1 MIPARSTC
9 AEMVLQDPL
18 RARASVYGPLS
29 VAIIAACSIA
39 SLTAFGFLVVHDPA
53 IDLVEHLPGED
64 GRPADLPPPPS
75 VRIGQYLEAFGGAP
89 SAITASWPGFRG
101 AWRDN
106 TSRESVPLAT
116 PGPDWSADR
125 ILWSVDDLG
134 EGYAGAAV
142 ANGRVYVLDYDE
154 DRQADSLRCFSLD
167 DGREIWRRWYVVRM
181 KRNHGFSRTVPAVSG
196 RYVVTLGPNC
206 HVMCCDALTG
216 EYLWGIDLV
225 LAHGTVVPDWY
236 AGQCPL
242 IDGRQAVIA
251 VGGPETLMMGVDLAT
266 GRVAWHTPNPGKLAM
281 SHSSIVVATIAGERT
296 YVYAAIGGI
305 VGVSAESG
313 NPGTLLWSSA
323 AFDATVIAPSPVPVD
338 DDRVFVTA
346 GYGAGSIL
354 LRVSRDGG
362 TFTADVLYRYLAA
375 DGFSCEQQTPIAY
388 QGALIGILPQSA
400 GAKREELA
408 CWDPEG
414 RRYLWSSGQAARFGQ
429 YGPYLLAD
437 GKLVVLDEDGTL
449 TMAEASIEKFLPLG
463 SAKILEGPDAWG
475 PMALVAGRLIAR
487 DTHRMVCVDV
497 RRDR

>member
-1 MIPARSTC
+1 
-9 AEMVLQDPL
+9 
-18 RARASVYGPLS
+18 VYGLLR
-29 VAIIAACSIA
+29 VAIIATCSVA
-39 SLTAFGFLVVHDPA
+39 SLTAFGFLVVHDPVP
-53 IDLVEHLPGED
+53 DLAEHLPGED
-64 GRPADLPPPPS
+64 GRPVALPPPPA
-75 VRIGQYLEAFGGAP
+75 VRIGQYLEAFSGVP

-101 AWRDN
+101 VRRDN
-106 TSRESVPLAT
+106 TSREPVPLAT
-116 PGPDWSADR
+116 PGPDWPADR

-167 DGREIWRRWYVVRM
+167 DGKEIWRRWYVVRM

-196 RYVVTLGPNC
+196 SYVVTIGPNF
-206 HVMCCDALTG
+206 HVMCCDAITG
-216 EYLWGIDLV
+216 DFRWGIDLV
-225 LAHGTVVPDWY
+225 LELGAVVPDWY

-242 IDGRQAVIA
+242 IDGRHAVIA
-251 VGGPETLMMGVDLAT
+251 VGGPETLLMGVDLAT
-266 GRVAWHTPNPGKLAM
+266 GRVAWRTPNPGQLAM
-281 SHSSIVVATIAGERT
+281 SHSSIVIATIAGVRT
-296 YVYAAIGGI
+296 YLYAAIGGI
-305 VGVSAESG
+305 VGVSAEPG
-313 NPGTLLWSSA
+313 NRGLLLWNSA
-323 AFDATVIAPSPVPVD
+323 AFDAAVIAPSPVVVG

-354 LRVSRDGG
+354 LRVSRQGAA
-362 TFTADVLYRYLAA
+362 FAAEVVYRYLAA
-375 DGFSCEQQTPIAY
+375 EGFSCEQQTPILY
-388 QGALIGILPQSA
+388 HGALIGILPQSA

-408 CWDPEG
+408 YWDPEG

-437 GKLVVLDEDGTL
+437 GKLIVLSEDGTL
-449 TMAEASIEKFLPLG
+449 TMAEASIEDFLPLG

-487 DTHRMVCVDV
+487 DTHRMVCVDL